1 MYRIV
6 ESLDYTPETNT
17 VVNYTGVK
25 KKKKDYEIHINK
37 RLSIPGT
44 ILFLLSD
51 SKELLQIIT
60 CLEKILRRLQD
71 LKKPPV

>member
-25 KKKKDYEIHINK
+25 KDYEIQINK
-37 RLSIPGT
+37 RLNIPGT

-60 CLEKILRRLQD
+60 CLEKILRRL
-71 LKKPPV
+71 